1 MAIML
6 IAKNIVKLRK
16 NVNAV
21 KLVIVHKNGIIPT
34 KLATRIVTN
43 TYE

>member
-6 IAKNIVKLRK
+6 IAKNMVKLRK

-21 KLVIVHKNGIIPT
+21 KLVMVHRKGIIPT
-34 KLATRIVTN
+34 RFATKIVTN